1 MLLSFD
7 NVTYAY
13 PNREDFSIDHLSFSV
28 EGGEM
33 LGIVGPNGSGKTTVL
48 KLACGLLAPTSG
60 KILLCNSIVPHKAQK
75 RLVASIVAFCPSSLY
90 IPLPMSVNEVASL
103 GRIPHL
109 KGLFDRQADKDKVS
123 QALSFCDA
131 LSLRDRPYQSL
142 SSGEQRRVLIARALA
157 QEPKILLLDEPSA
170 NLDIAQSVKI
180 LSKLYDLAKK
190 THIAVVATLHDLNL
204 ALLFCDKILLL
215 KKGKMVA
222 FGEKEAVMLYKNVKE
237 TFDCDV
243 YIGRNDLDNSLFMVP
258 MKPQ

>member
-1 MLLSFD
+1 
-7 NVTYAY
+7 
-13 PNREDFSIDHLSFSV
+13 
-28 EGGEM
+28 
-33 LGIVGPNGSGKTTVL
+33 
-48 KLACGLLAPTSG
+48 
-60 KILLCNSIVPHKAQK
+60 
-75 RLVASIVAFCPSSLY
+75 
-90 IPLPMSVNEVASL
+90 MSVNEVASL

-109 KGLFDRQADKDKVS
+109 KGLFDSQADKDKVS

-142 SSGEQRRVLIARALA
+142 SSGEQRRVIIARALA

-170 NLDIAQSVKI
+170 NLDIAQSVKL
-180 LSKLYDLAKK
+180 LSKLCVLAKE

-243 YIGRNDLDNSLFMVP
+243 YIGRNDLDSSLFMVP
-258 MKPQ
+258 MKPR